1 MHSRDLQKLI
11 DYQEHARNKYE
22 SSEETSDRLVRI
34 ETEFSAA
41 FEFIKKLPDSVSI
54 FGSTHATA
62 DMPEYIAA
70 QKLAARLVREK
81 QYAVVT
87 GGGPGIMEAANR
99 GALDSGG
106 ISAGL
111 TIELADGDP
120 VNSFMNRQMKFHYFF
135 TRKMALSFAASMY
148 VFFPGGFGTMDEF
161 FELVTLVQTKKIE
174 RIPIFCIGTD
184 YWQPLLRFMEYYMLK
199 PHNYVS
205 ESDLG
210 LFTITDDLDLVIEC
224 SKYCQVRH

>member
-1 MHSRDLQKLI
+1 MHSRDLRTLL
-11 DYQEHARNKYE
+11 DYQEHARDNNQTAN
-22 SSEETSDRLVRI
+22 ETTDRLERI
-34 ETEFSAA
+34 EAEFGAA
-41 FEFIKKLPDSVSI
+41 FEFIKRLPDSVSI

-62 DMPEYIAA
+62 DMPEYVAA
-70 QKLAARLVREK
+70 RQLAARLVREK

-99 GALDSGG
+99 GALESGG
-106 ISAGL
+106 TSAGL
-111 TIELADGDP
+111 TIELTDAEP
-120 VNSFMNRQMKFHYFF
+120 ANSFMNRQMKFHYFF

-161 FELVTLVQTKKIE
+161 FELLTLVQTKKIE
-174 RIPIFCIGTD
+174 RIPIFCVGTE
-184 YWQPLLRFMEYYMLK
+184 YWQPLSRFMEYYMLK
-199 PHNYVS
+199 PHNYLT

-224 SKYCQVRH
+224 AKYCQVRH

>member
-1 MHSRDLQKLI
+1 MHSRDLQTLL
-11 DYQEHARNKYE
+11 DYQEHAREKNE
-22 SSEETSDRLVRI
+22 TTEETTNRLRRI
-34 ETEFSAA
+34 ETEFSEA
-41 FEFIKKLPDSVSI
+41 FEFIEKLPDSVSI
-54 FGSTHATA
+54 FGSTYATA

-70 QKLAARLVREK
+70 RQLAARMVREK

-99 GALDSGG
+99 GALESGG

-111 TIELADGDP
+111 TIELAGDEP
-120 VNSFMNRQMKFHYFF
+120 VNSFMNRQMRFHYFF

-161 FELVTLVQTKKIE
+161 FELLTLVQTKKIE
-174 RIPIFCIGTD
+174 RIPIFCIGTE
-184 YWQPLLRFMEYYMLK
+184 YWQPLLRFMEYYMLR
-199 PHNYVS
+199 PHNYLT

-210 LFTITDDLDLVIEC
+210 LFTVTDDLDLVIEC
-224 SKYCQVRH
+224 AKYCRVRH